1 VDLSLDNPVQII
13 GKPLSQQTI
22 FDVAI
27 ERDECPA
34 CVKKLLKNL
43 GQNCAGQIHCH
54 LDSDSKI

>member
-1 VDLSLDNPVQII
+1 VDLSLDNRVQIV

-22 FDVAI
+22 SDVVI

-34 CVKKLLKNL
+34 RVKKLLKNR
-43 GQNCAGQIHCH
+43 GQNCAGQIHRH